1 MGFPN
6 RVVGKGQLGDLI
18 WRCYKVCGH
27 ERTVTTL
34 DKLKEAGFREA
45 TRSGCSIGIDDM
57 IIPKEKGQEIET
69 AQKQIGDVEK
79 QYRKGV
85 ITPGERYNKIV
96 DIWTHCTDQIA
107 NVMLKTL
114 EHNQGKRE
122 YNPVSLMVDS
132 GARGNRQQV
141 RQLAGVRGLMAKPS
155 GDIIEKPILSNFRE
169 GLTVLEY
176 FISTH
181 GARKGLADTALKTAD
196 SGYMTRK
203 LVDVAQDV
211 IIQEQDC
218 GTSNGIWVQA
228 IYEGE
233 DEVVK
238 LGERLIG
245 RCSCD
250 DIKNPQNPKELLAK
264 ASEEI
269 DELRAKAIDASGV
282 EKVKIRS
289 VLTCESKLGVCMYC

>member
-1 MGFPN
+1 M
-6 RVVGKGQLGDLI
+6 VGKSQLGDLI
-18 WRCYKVCGH
+18 WNCYKICGQDK
-27 ERTVTTL
+27 TVITL
-34 DKLKEAGFREA
+34 DHLKELGFREA
-45 TRSGCSIGIDDM
+45 TRAGVSIGIDDM
-57 IIPKEKGQEIET
+57 IIPKEKGQEIEN
-69 AQKQIGDVEK
+69 AQKQIAEVEK

-85 ITPGERYNKIV
+85 ITPGERYNKII

-114 EHNQGKRE
+114 DHNQGKAE
-122 YNPVSLMVDS
+122 FNPVSLMVDS

-203 LVDVAQDV
+203 LVDVSQDV
-211 IIQEQDC
+211 IIRET
-218 GTSNGIWVQA
+218 G
-228 IYEGE
+228 
-233 DEVVK
+233 
-238 LGERLIG
+238 
-245 RCSCD
+245 
-250 DIKNPQNPKELLAK
+250 
-264 ASEEI
+264 
-269 DELRAKAIDASGV
+269 LRHHAMASGCRPFT
-282 EKVKIRS
+282 KAK
-289 VLTCESKLGVCMYC
+289 TKL